1 MIQQRRTLLCTVL
14 TFNLQFSGKISH
26 THKLKYNVQ
35 SEKYHERDTHRALWS
50 FGQEGGVVGEGLE
63 TFGDDKIGLSSSIKC
78 IFK

>member
-1 MIQQRRTLLCTVL
+1 MICQNVL
-14 TFNLQFSGKISH
+14 RHEFLSTNLQFSGKISH